1 MQMTSFGGSGLIP
14 LGGSGATPQAAIVA
28 PSPRAKGAKPEE
40 IYRGWLE
47 IAEQRIAAEQILSGG
62 HAIQPDEPASAAKTG
77 VSAILAF
84 FDTLAEQVFTRTTD
98 VGELSNYMA
107 GDARRWR
114 DLLRAFRQRSAAAKE
129 APRYHQL
136 TRALAAAEFLASEPI
151 ANAEREEFA
160 LTDIGADLHK
170 ARRSA
175 EISANFMTRLAAPKA
190 TPNIAVCLRDANG
203 DVCGEAVFAAPL
215 AEANGQRNELF
226 TATLAAAREIA
237 NVEVSLTRRA
247 VG

>member
-1 MQMTSFGGSGLIP
+1 MTLIP
-14 LGGSGATPQAAIVA
+14 LGGAMAPSQTAIIA
-28 PSPRAKGAKPEE
+28 PSPRAKGAKPDE
-40 IYRGWLE
+40 IYRAWLE
-47 IAEQRIAAEQILSGG
+47 IAEERISAEQALIGG
-62 HAIQPDEPASAAKTG
+62 HTIQPAEAASTTNGALSSVLG
-77 VSAILAF
+77 F
-84 FDTLAEQVFTRTTD
+84 FDTLAEQVFTRSTD

-114 DLLRAFRQRSAAAKE
+114 DLLRAFRQRSAAAKT

-160 LTDIGADLHK
+160 LADIGADLGDK
-170 ARRSA
+170 RLSA
-175 EISANFMTRLAAPKA
+175 EVSANFMTRLATPKA
-190 TPNIAVCLRDANG
+190 TPNIAICLRDANG

-215 AEANGQRNELF
+215 TEANGQRNELF
-226 TATLAAAREIA
+226 TATLAGSREIA

>member
-1 MQMTSFGGSGLIP
+1 MTSFGGSGLIP
-14 LGGSGATPQAAIVA
+14 LSGVGTALHAAVVA

-47 IAEQRIAAEQILSGG
+47 IAEQRIAAEQVLAGGCTIQAGEDAATSG
-62 HAIQPDEPASAAKTG
+62 G
-77 VSAILAF
+77 VSAVLHF
-84 FDTLAEQVFTRTTD
+84 FDTLAGQVFTRTTD

-114 DLLRAFRQRSAAAKE
+114 DLLRAFRQRSAGAKD

-151 ANAEREEFA
+151 GNAEREEFA
-160 LTDIGADLHK
+160 LTDIGADLGDS
-170 ARRSA
+170 RRTA
-175 EISANFMTRLAAPKA
+175 EVSANFLTRLTAPKT
-190 TPNIAVCLRDANG
+190 TPNIAICLRDANG
-203 DVCGEAVFAAPL
+203 DVCGEAVFAAPI
-215 AEANGQRNELF
+215 AEAYGQRNELF
-226 TATLAAAREIA
+226 TATLEAEREIA

-247 VG
+247 VA

>member
-1 MQMTSFGGSGLIP
+1 MTGFGGSGLIP
-14 LGGSGATPQAAIVA
+14 LGGAMEPTQAAIVA
-28 PSPRAKGAKPEE
+28 QSPRAKAAKPEE
-40 IYRGWLE
+40 IYRAWLE
-47 IAEQRIAAEQILSGG
+47 IAEQRIAAEQALIGG
-62 HAIQPDEPASAAKTG
+62 RTVAAGEAEGG
-77 VSAILAF
+77 VDALAAVLAF
-84 FDTLAEQVFTRTTD
+84 FDGLAAQVFTRQTD

-114 DLLRAFRQRSAAAKE
+114 DLLRAFRQRSAAAKD

-160 LTDIGADLHK
+160 LTDIGGDLDDSG
-170 ARRSA
+170 RSV
-175 EISANFMTRLAAPKA
+175 EVSANFLTRLAAPKP
-190 TPNIAVCLRDANG
+190 TPNIAVVLRDANG
-203 DVCGEAVFAAPL
+203 DVCGEAVFAAPIP
-215 AEANGQRNELF
+215 EAQGQQNKLF
-226 TATLAAAREIA
+226 TATLAANAPIA

>member
-1 MQMTSFGGSGLIP
+1 MTSFGGSGLIP
-14 LGGSGATPQAAIVA
+14 LGGAGAPSQAAIIA

-40 IYRGWLE
+40 IYRTWLE
-47 IAEQRIAAEQILSGG
+47 IAEQRISAEQVLIGG
-62 HAIQPDEPASAAKTG
+62 HTIQPDEAASASKTG
-77 VSAILAF
+77 LSAVLAF

-114 DLLRAFRQRSAAAKE
+114 DLLRALRQRSAAAKG

-160 LTDIGADLHK
+160 LTDIGADLDD

-175 EISANFMTRLAAPKA
+175 EISANFLTRLAAPKA
-190 TPNIAVCLRDANG
+190 TPNIAVTLRDANG
-203 DVCGEAVFAAPL
+203 DVCGEAVFAAPV
-215 AEANGQRNELF
+215 AEAKGERNDLF
-226 TATLAAAREIA
+226 TKTLAADREIA

-247 VG
+247 VS